1 LYFFPNQLYL
11 AVLYLLLN
19 GMSKLII
26 HGGKKLQ
33 GTVRPVPNKNSIIK
47 LIPAALLTDEDVV
60 IHNTPKTS
68 DVIYMLKILEKLWWK
83 YERLSDDTVRINSSD
98 VNSFEIDAE
107 LSDKMKAS
115 VMFLWPLL
123 VRFGKAMMPT
133 PQWCKLGTRP
143 LDAFIGNME
152 KMWAIFTHE
161 WGMYGFETK
170 ELKGTK
176 VRSWEPSVT
185 GTENLILLA
194 VRTPGITTIYNAACE
209 PHTQDLCN
217 MLVAMGAK
225 ISGIWSNLLIIE
237 WVDKLHWCEW
247 TVISDHLDVA
257 WFIAAAAMTGW
268 EITITNA
275 VTIHMDLM
283 LETFEKLG
291 IKTIIDRNADTI
303 FVPSQQTREIE
314 KTVKWDH
321 LMVRAQ
327 PWPMLPMDIIH
338 TFAVVAMSCHW
349 SAIFMNIG
357 YEYAWFFVEE
367 LAKMKGRTIMA
378 DPHRIVTFWPTERQP
393 ANVVC
398 SDIIQS
404 AYGLLLAAL
413 AAPGTST
420 LNAITPLF
428 RRFPNFVEQFRS
440 LGADIEF
447 IE

>member
-1 LYFFPNQLYL
+1 MP
-11 AVLYLLLN
+11 
-19 GMSKLII
+19 KLIV
-26 HGGKKLQ
+26 HGWKKLQ

-47 LIPAALLTDEDVV
+47 LIPAALLTDENIV

-68 DVIYMLKILEKLWWK
+68 DVWYMLQILEKLWWT
-83 YERLSDDTVRINSSD
+83 YERLSNDTVKINASW

-152 KMWAIFTHE
+152 KMWAVFTHE

-170 ELKGTK
+170 ELKWTT
-176 VRSWEPSVT
+176 VRSREPSVT

-194 VRTPGITTIYNAACE
+194 VRTPWITTIYNAACE

-217 MLVAMGAK
+217 MLVSMWAK
-225 ISGIWSNLLIIE
+225 INGIGSNLLTIE
-237 WVDKLHWCEW
+237 WVDYLHGTEW

-257 WFIAAAAMTGW
+257 WFIAAAAMTGG

-275 VTIHMDLM
+275 VTTHMDLM
-283 LETFEKLG
+283 LETFSKLG
-291 IKTIIDRNADTI
+291 IQTVVDRQADTI
-303 FVPSQQTREIE
+303 FVPSKQTRQIE
-314 KTVKWDH
+314 KTVKWDL

-338 TFAVVAMSCHW
+338 TFAVTALSCEG
-349 SAIFMNIG
+349 SAIFMNVG

-367 LAKMKGRTIMA
+367 LAKMKARTVMA
-378 DPHRIVTFWPTERQP
+378 DPHRIITFWPTDRQP

-447 IE
+447 VE